1 MLSRAI
7 DKEGKN
13 ILNPP
18 MNGGT
23 ALLRCKNTICVSV
36 RIYMFQDCYY
46 LIFNADICTALRS
59 ASPARREG

>member
-7 DKEGKN
+7 DKKGKN
-13 ILNPP
+13 ILNSP

-36 RIYMFQDCYY
+36 RIFMFQDCY
-46 LIFNADICTALRS
+46 
-59 ASPARREG
+59 